1 MSHNN
6 KMLKT
11 LHDEKAEDHSDLN
24 ALDNFVEKY
33 LPFKTLN
40 YIHDSLKA
48 CLKGKQFQKLL
59 TYMEPIYLHLEYV
72 TQNDDGKARFA
83 KREFQKPDIQKEI
96 ADYQPT

>member
-48 CLKGKQFQKLL
+48 CLKGK
-59 TYMEPIYLHLEYV
+59 
-72 TQNDDGKARFA
+72 
-83 KREFQKPDIQKEI
+83 
-96 ADYQPT
+96 

>member
-1 MSHNN
+1 
-6 KMLKT
+6 MLKT

-48 CLKGKQFQKLL
+48 CLKGK
-59 TYMEPIYLHLEYV
+59 
-72 TQNDDGKARFA
+72 
-83 KREFQKPDIQKEI
+83 
-96 ADYQPT
+96 